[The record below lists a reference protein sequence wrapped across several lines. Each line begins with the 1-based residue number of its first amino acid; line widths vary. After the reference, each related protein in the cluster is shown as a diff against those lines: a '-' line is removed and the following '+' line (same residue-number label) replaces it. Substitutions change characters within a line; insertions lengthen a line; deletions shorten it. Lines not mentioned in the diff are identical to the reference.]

1 MSRITTKFIKDFAV
15 IRSDRMYMWRPN
27 PISPWSWN
35 STKRQVDCNLD
46 LKSGWNKI
54 IWWLSNNQK
63 IFDHENY
70 VLKSNFQAILG
81 LFYSDFFVQKT
92 KTIITFSLVP
102 KSKTTTYLKYLNSL
116 FFIYIFLSRNYENIL
131 KLGSISY
138 KTADLMMYTTVRLFQ

>member
-1 MSRITTKFIKDFAV
+1 M
-15 IRSDRMYMWRPN
+15 
-27 PISPWSWN
+27 
-35 STKRQVDCNLD
+35 
-46 LKSGWNKI
+46 
-54 IWWLSNNQK
+54 
-63 IFDHENY
+63 FDHENY

-92 KTIITFSLVP
+92 KTMITFSLVP